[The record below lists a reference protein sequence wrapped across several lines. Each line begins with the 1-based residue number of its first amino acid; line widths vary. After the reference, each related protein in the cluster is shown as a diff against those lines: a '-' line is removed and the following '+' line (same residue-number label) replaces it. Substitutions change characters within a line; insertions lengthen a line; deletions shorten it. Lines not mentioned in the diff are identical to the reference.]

1 MQPGHRIL
9 DPAAGR
15 GVAEN
20 TSALAVMTKAPRAG
34 QVKTRLSPPL
44 SPEEA
49 AQLNLCFL
57 RDTAAAITSC
67 TGRLRLPNRARGVA
81 VYTPIGAEAA
91 YIGILP
97 HRDFDL
103 LPQRGA
109 GFGERLNLAAADL
122 FCCGFASVC
131 LIDSDSPTLPSEAL
145 TSAVALLEQPGER
158 VVLGPAEDGGY
169 YLIGVKAA
177 YHRLFADIAWS
188 TDRVFGQTVE
198 RAEEARLDIEV
209 LPRWYDV
216 DDGPNLDRLC
226 EELLGG
232 GGGPCGSVRGYRA
245 PHTRHYLT
253 QLLASSRE
261 RFWLRPR
268 LEAPRSR

>member
-1 MQPGHRIL
+1 MQPVHRIL

-15 GVAEN
+15 SVAEN

-44 SPEEA
+44 SSEEA

-57 RDTAAAITSC
+57 RDTAATLTSC
-67 TGRLRLPNRARGVA
+67 CGRLRLPNRARGVA

-97 HRDFDL
+97 RRDFDL

-131 LIDSDSPTLPSEAL
+131 LIDSDSPTVSSEVFAQ
-145 TSAVALLEQPGER
+145 AVELLLKPGDR
-158 VVLGPAEDGGY
+158 VVLGPSDDGGY
-169 YLIGVKAA
+169 YLIGLKQN
-177 YHRLFADIAWS
+177 HPELFEAIDWS
-188 TDRVFGQTVE
+188 TERVLEQTLK
-198 RAEEARLDIEV
+198 RARGLNLEV
-209 LPRWYDV
+209 CLLPASYDV
-216 DDGPNLDRLC
+216 DDAQTLRRICD
-226 EELLGG
+226 ELLSKKS
-232 GGGPCGSVRGYRA
+232 PPEIA
-245 PHTRHYLT
+245 PHTRKFLSELT
-253 QLLASSRE
+253 TRKKL
-261 RFWLRPR
+261 
-268 LEAPRSR
+268 